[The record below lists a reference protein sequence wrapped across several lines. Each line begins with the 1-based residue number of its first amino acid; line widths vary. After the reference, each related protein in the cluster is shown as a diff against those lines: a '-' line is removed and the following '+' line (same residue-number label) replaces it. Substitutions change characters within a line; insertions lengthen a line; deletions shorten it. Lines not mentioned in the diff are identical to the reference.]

1 MMVIVEYPHSK
12 LPLITAFTVL
22 CTLLNLFLNVDL
34 HLTFFPRNL
43 QSKHGRT
50 SSESVIFRLDVL
62 NQLFDFIDRDLPE
75 LWDLQGIQQVAMTPE
90 ESVHFRLD
98 TEEGAAEWASAL
110 PRGKGVVFLP
120 DTPTPFRVSLF
131 HQLEC
136 LDAVRSA
143 MHDRREH
150 PSGPSTSQEAHF
162 CLNYLRQSI
171 QCHADAHLEMVRS
184 EYGGRA
190 VLPYTTRTD
199 CKDWERV
206 WAESEANFDGWWE
219 S

>member
-1 MMVIVEYPHSK
+1 MFIANYPFAK
-12 LPLITAFTVL
+12 LPLITVLTVSF
-22 CTLLNLFLNVDL
+22 TLLNLFLNADFHSILL
-34 HLTFFPRNL
+34 HRKP
-43 QSKHGRT
+43 QSKHEQASDGN
-50 SSESVIFRLDVL
+50 F
-62 NQLFDFIDRDLPE
+62 PE
-75 LWDLQGIQQVAMTPE
+75 LWDLQDIQQVAMTPE

-98 TEEGAAEWASAL
+98 TEEGVAEWSSVL

-120 DTPTPFRVSLF
+120 DIPTPFRVSLF

-136 LDAVRSA
+136 LDVVRSA
-143 MHDRREH
+143 MRDRREH
-150 PSGPSTSQEAHF
+150 PSGPSTSHEAHF

-206 WAESEANFDGWWE
+206 WAESEANFDIWWE